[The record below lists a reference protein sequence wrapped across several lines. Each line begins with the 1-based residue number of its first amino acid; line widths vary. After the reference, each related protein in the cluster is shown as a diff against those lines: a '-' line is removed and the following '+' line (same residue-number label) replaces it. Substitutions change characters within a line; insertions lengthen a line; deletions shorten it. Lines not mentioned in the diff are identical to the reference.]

1 MVIGTAINY
10 LLECINIVAK
20 IWEYT
25 SESPIVGSHEAS
37 GFSLVF
43 EEVGVYFRR
52 EGGHFEVSK
61 NKTPKIIS
69 YLYIVKLAMM

>member
-25 SESPIVGSHEAS
+25 SESPSIGSHEAS
-37 GFSLVF
+37 GFSLVGIIF

-52 EGGHFEVSK
+52 EGGLFEVFK
-61 NKTPKIIS
+61 K
-69 YLYIVKLAMM
+69 